1 MKILRVLS
9 IEICVLGALWA
20 VASAAEPVTVV
31 PEKDGVQRLT
41 MIVDSHFYKP
51 DRVVVR
57 AGLPIELTL
66 ISQTTLTPHN
76 FVIKEPD
83 AGIDI
88 NKDVPAGET
97 VIVRFTATKP
107 GTYPFYC
114 DRKLL
119 FFKSHREKG
128 MEGILSV
135 TK

>member
-1 MKILRVLS
+1 V
-9 IEICVLGALWA
+9 GWA
-20 VASAAEPVTVV
+20 ADPVTVV
-31 PEKDGVQRLT
+31 QDADGVQRLT
-41 MIVDSHFYKP
+41 MIVDSYFYKP
-51 DRVVVR
+51 DHVVVR
-57 AGLPIELTL
+57 VGLPVELTL

-76 FVIKEPD
+76 FVMKEPD
-83 AGIDI
+83 AGVVI

-97 VIVRFTATKP
+97 VTVRFTATKP

-135 TK
+135 NK